1 MHLGVTRNKTRG
13 RGVSMNVRM
22 LSRSVLRA
30 VLPFFFLAALIRSL
44 SLTAVAHNQSREES
58 ASFKNVKET
67 VLRLLSVPVYTAADE
82 KLLNEAGDAAALA
95 ITRIVSEQEMN
106 SPETGRRIVL
116 VLHLA
121 FEAPKSIIDR
131 NNKSPT
137 AALRLLDQL
146 EHTDY
151 GRSNLIGN
159 ARFEIKHTT
168 STGLPLEPVTLPGEP
183 AIDWDHTQW
192 VSSVLAWIDTIKP
205 GMTRSDLLRVF
216 TKEGGISTRTHQ
228 TFVLKQSPTIK
239 VDVEFSISGNEA
251 EDKITQISKP
261 YLGYGVYD

>member
-1 MHLGVTRNKTRG
+1 M
-13 RGVSMNVRM
+13 
-22 LSRSVLRA
+22 
-30 VLPFFFLAALIRSL
+30 
-44 SLTAVAHNQSREES
+44 
-58 ASFKNVKET
+58 
-67 VLRLLSVPVYTAADE
+67 LRLLSVPVYTAADE

-137 AALRLLDQL
+137 TALRLLDQL

-151 GRSNLIGN
+151 GQSNLIGN
-159 ARFEIKHTT
+159 ARFEIKHNT

-183 AIDWDHTQW
+183 VIDWGHTQW
-192 VSSVLAWIDTIKP
+192 VSNVLLWTATIKP

-216 TKEGGISTRTHQ
+216 TREGGISTRTHQ
-228 TFVLKQSPTIK
+228 TFVLKQCPTIK

-251 EDKITQISKP
+251 GDKITQISKP